1 MRRGPSPSP
10 RSSCYSSE
18 PPARRSCSY
27 ITFPRSE
34 NRGEPSKRAR
44 PTKPCSSI
52 CSFVSLTDR
61 AFHLQLDQAVQLD
74 GVLEWKLLGYRL
86 DKAVHDHRDGLL
98 LREPTAHEIEEL
110 VLSDFGDRGLVLGVD
125 LLLLYLDVRIR
136 VRPRVLVQQECVALD
151 PALGVVAAFVHLQK
165 PAIRAPSRPLGDG
178 LGGDEAGGIRRG
190 VDDLAARVLML
201 PVAGVGDGE
210 DLTSRALA
218 YEIHRRVLHG
228 QLGTQVAVHP

>member
-74 GVLEWKLLGYRL
+74 GLLLG
-86 DKAVHDHRDGLL
+86 
-98 LREPTAHEIEEL
+98 EPTTHEIEEL

-136 VRPRVLVQQECVALD
+136 VRPRVL
-151 PALGVVAAFVHLQK
+151 
-165 PAIRAPSRPLGDG
+165 
-178 LGGDEAGGIRRG
+178 
-190 VDDLAARVLML
+190 
-201 PVAGVGDGE
+201 
-210 DLTSRALA
+210 
-218 YEIHRRVLHG
+218 
-228 QLGTQVAVHP
+228 

>member
-10 RSSCYSSE
+10 RSSWY
-18 PPARRSCSY
+18 PGGPQARRSRSC

-52 CSFVSLTDR
+52 CSFDPLTDR

-74 GVLEWKLLGYRL
+74 GVLERKLLGYRL
-86 DKAVHDHRDGLL
+86 DEAVYDHRYGLFL
-98 LREPTAHEIEEL
+98 GEPAAHEVEEL
-110 VLSDFGDRGLVLGVD
+110 VFTDLRDGGLVLGVD
-125 LLLLYLDVRIR
+125 LLLLDLDVRIR
-136 VRPRVLVQQECVALD
+136 VRSRVLVKQERVALD
-151 PALGVVAAFVHLQK
+151 PALGVVASLVNLQESAVGA
-165 PAIRAPSRPLGDG
+165 PARPLGDG
-178 LGGDEAGGIRRG
+178 LGGDEARSVRRG

-210 DLTSRALA
+210 DLSARALA
-218 YEIHRRVLHG
+218 HKVD
-228 QLGTQVAVHP
+228 